1 MVRAIEQFQ
10 QFHGVGVFL
19 PTFHPLVPL
28 TYWAPA
34 KPLPKLGNIRT
45 GDINRIFPVTA
56 HSKGKEA
63 RKLDFVESSEESSR
77 EIGFLGILHC
87 LGQNDKI

>member
-28 TYWAPA
+28 TYWAPLE
-34 KPLPKLGNIRT
+34 PLPKLRNIRT
-45 GDINRIFPVTA
+45 GDISREKLVTA
-56 HSKGKEA
+56 HWKGEEA
-63 RKLDFVESSEESSR
+63 WKLDIWRVLEEVAS
-77 EIGFLGILHC
+77 
-87 LGQNDKI
+87 